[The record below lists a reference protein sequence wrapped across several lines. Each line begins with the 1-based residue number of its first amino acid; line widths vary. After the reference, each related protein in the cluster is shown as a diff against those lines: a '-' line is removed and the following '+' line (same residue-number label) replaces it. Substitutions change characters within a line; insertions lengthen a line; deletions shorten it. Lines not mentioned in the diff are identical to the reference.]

1 MISHEEKMAMRQT
14 IYEHMNI
21 LLDKVHKMFASS
33 NELTVQQMMDGSDIL
48 KDIAKADSA
57 ISKACYYDGMRGT
70 SDDKKY

>member
-1 MISHEEKMAMRQT
+1 MTHEEKMAMRKN
-14 IYEHMNI
+14 IYTHLGI

-33 NELTVQQMMDGSDIL
+33 NELTIQQMMDGSDIL

-57 ISKACYYDGMRGT
+57 MSKACYYDSMHSG

>member
-1 MISHEEKMAMRQT
+1 MTHEEKMAMRKA

-21 LLDKVHKMFASS
+21 LLNKVHKMFASS
-33 NELTVQQMMDGSDIL
+33 NELTVQQMIDASDIL

-57 ISKACYYDGMRGT
+57 MSKACYYDGARGT